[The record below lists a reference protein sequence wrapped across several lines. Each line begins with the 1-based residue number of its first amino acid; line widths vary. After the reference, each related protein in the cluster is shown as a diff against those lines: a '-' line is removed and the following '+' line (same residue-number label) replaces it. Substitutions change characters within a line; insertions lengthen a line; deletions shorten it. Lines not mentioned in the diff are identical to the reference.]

1 MLRLGVDV
9 GGTFTDLVL
18 YETESQTLAI
28 EKIPSSLNNQAEG
41 VLAGMARMGIKAN
54 RLERMVHGTTVA
66 TNTVL
71 ELTGARVAVVT
82 TAGHKDVLVVGRG
95 NRTALYN
102 IKAPP
107 SKPLIPRSL
116 CFEVDERLRADGTV
130 IRNLDEKQ
138 VAAIADHLAAEN
150 VDAVAVC
157 FLHSYINPEHEL
169 RCAQILQ
176 RKLPNCVIVTSAEVL
191 PEYREYERF
200 STTVLNAYIAPAM
213 RRYLHKLQTQLHKDG
228 LQTKLEIMTSNGG
241 SLPASRI
248 HAIPVLTMLSGPA
261 AGVIA
266 AVHVGKITNHPNL
279 ITCDIGGTSSDVC
292 LIHDSEF
299 AMTTDGHVGALPVK
313 VRQIDIH
320 TIAVGGGSIASS
332 TDSGFLTVGPRSAG
346 SKPGPACYGR
356 GGILPTITDANV
368 VLGLLSADRPLGKEI
383 HLDPQAARDAV
394 GRLAQKVGL
403 GVEEMAQGIIRI
415 ATISLASAI
424 KEVSIMS
431 GQDPRQFALLP
442 CGGAGPLQ
450 AVDVAAELG
459 MNTVLVPPL
468 PGNFSA
474 LGLLV
479 SDARR
484 DYVKTR
490 ISSTQSTEID
500 TVRNLL
506 NELALQGH
514 EEFDAAGFD
523 KAGRIFS
530 ATLDMRYS
538 GQSFE
543 LPVAVNFDVTSIEK
557 IEQAFEDMYVSR
569 YGAKS
574 QSSMEIVSY
583 RVVAWS
589 ISAKPKL
596 PGINPEERSLAAAL
610 SGHRPVYVNAAA
622 IRTPIYNRDLLP
634 PESTLEG
641 PLLVEEEGS
650 TTVVPEGWTVEL
662 DLVGCLILRQRQ
674 GRK

>member
-18 YETESQTLAI
+18 YDTESQTLAI
-28 EKIPSSLNNQAEG
+28 EKIPSSLDNQAEA
-41 VLAGMARMGIKAN
+41 VLAGMARMGIKTN
-54 RLERMVHGTTVA
+54 RLERIVHGTTVA

-95 NRTALYN
+95 NRMALYN

-116 CFEVDERLRADGTV
+116 CFEINERLSADGTV
-130 IRNLDEKQ
+130 IRSLDEMQ
-138 VAAIADHLAAEN
+138 VAAVADRLAAEN

-157 FLHSYINPEHEL
+157 FLHSYINPDHEL
-169 RCAQILQ
+169 QCAQILQ

-200 STTVLNAYIAPAM
+200 STAVLNAYIAPAM
-213 RRYLHKLQTQLHKDG
+213 RRYLQRLQTQLHDDG

-241 SLPASRI
+241 SLPASRV
-248 HAIPVLTMLSGPA
+248 HALPVLTMLSGPA

-266 AVHVGKITNHPNL
+266 AVHLGKITHHPNL

-320 TIAVGGGSIASS
+320 TIALGGGSIASN
-332 TDSGFLTVGPRSAG
+332 TDTGFLTVGPRSAG
-346 SKPGPACYGR
+346 SNPGPACYGR

-368 VLGLLSADRPLGKEI
+368 VLGRLSTDQPLGNEI
-383 HLDPQAARDAV
+383 YLDAQAAREAV

-403 GVEEMAQGIIRI
+403 GVEQMAEGIIRI

-431 GQDPRQFALLP
+431 GRDPRQFALLP

-450 AVDVAAELG
+450 AVEVAVELG
-459 MNTVLVPPL
+459 MDTVLIPPL

-490 ISSTQSTEID
+490 ISSTRNTDVEAI
-500 TVRNLL
+500 RNLL
-506 NELALQGH
+506 ETLTQQGH
-514 EEFDAAGFD
+514 EEFDIAGFGKED
-523 KAGRIFS
+523 RIFS

-543 LPVAVNFDVTSIEK
+543 LPVPVGFDVTSIEQ
-557 IEQAFEDMYVSR
+557 IEQAFEGMYVSR

-574 QSSMEIVSY
+574 QSSIEIVSY
-583 RVVAWS
+583 RVVALS
-589 ISAKPKL
+589 LSKKPKL
-596 PGINPEERSLAAAL
+596 PKINPEGRSLAAAL
-610 SGHRPVYVNAAA
+610 SGYRQVYFGAAA
-622 IRTPIYNRDLLP
+622 IQTPIYNRELLP
-634 PESTLEG
+634 LQNVIEG
-641 PLLVEEEGS
+641 PLLVEESGS
-650 TTVVPEGWTVEL
+650 TTVVPVGWSVEI
-662 DLVGCLILRQRQ
+662 DSIGCLVLRQRQ
-674 GRK
+674 GNK